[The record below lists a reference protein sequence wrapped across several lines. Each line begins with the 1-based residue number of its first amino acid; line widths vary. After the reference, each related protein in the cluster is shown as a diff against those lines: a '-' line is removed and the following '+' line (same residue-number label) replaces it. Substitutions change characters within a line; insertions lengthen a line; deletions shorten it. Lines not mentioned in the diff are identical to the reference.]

1 MDRNLLLFLAWC
13 AVGLFFEGLAGYLW
27 FCKKPVS
34 FSAQTPEVTDVKGYN
49 RAVAK
54 LYMAY
59 GGVFVL
65 LGGQTVYGLWRGV
78 RPAGPAA
85 AGSAPPGL
93 GRLPDG
99 SRDRRRRGG
108 PPAGVRPGDC
118 WQRPSRAG
126 PPA

>member
-65 LGGQTVYGLWRGV
+65 LGLPPLAAPLPGWAACLMVAGIAGAGAAPRLVYARV
-78 RPAGPAA
+78 
-85 AGSAPPGL
+85 
-93 GRLPDG
+93 
-99 SRDRRRRGG
+99 
-108 PPAGVRPGDC
+108 VCKKYKKTYGD
-118 WQRPSRAG
+118 WG
-126 PPA
+126 D

>member
-54 LYMAY
+54 L
-59 GGVFVL
+59 
-65 LGGQTVYGLWRGV
+65 
-78 RPAGPAA
+78 
-85 AGSAPPGL
+85 
-93 GRLPDG
+93 
-99 SRDRRRRGG
+99 
-108 PPAGVRPGDC
+108 
-118 WQRPSRAG
+118 
-126 PPA
+126 

>member
-13 AVGLFFEGLAGYLW
+13 AGGLFFEGLAGYLW

-65 LGGQTVYGLWRGV
+65 LGLPLLAAPPRG
-78 RPAGPAA
+78 GA
-85 AGSAPPGL
+85 AGRMVAGCAGAGAAPRL
-93 GRLPDG
+93 G
-99 SRDRRRRGG
+99 S
-108 PPAGVRPGDC
+108 AGVIPPRSKPKHGDG
-118 WQRPSRAG
+118 RA
-126 PPA
+126 